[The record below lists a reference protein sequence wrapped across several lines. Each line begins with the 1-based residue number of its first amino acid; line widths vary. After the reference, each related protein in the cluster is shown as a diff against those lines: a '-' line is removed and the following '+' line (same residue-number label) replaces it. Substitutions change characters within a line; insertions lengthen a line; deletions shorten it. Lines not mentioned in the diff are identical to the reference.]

1 MSDSIPLYLDPN
13 YTAPVATVI
22 NTDWNLPTTT
32 QIVPEN
38 GTWGD
43 ISDTTSKIVTST
55 VDTVKGTATGIGT
68 AVGDFAKGVSTSIS
82 SAATTV
88 FEGGILLWVILVA
101 SVALLIYTTG
111 KSGAIGQSAALV
123 PLFV

>member
-68 AVGDFAKGVSTSIS
+68 AVGDFSKGITSKVESAVSS
-82 SAATTV
+82 V
-88 FEGGILLWVILVA
+88 FSGGVEILLLVA
-101 SVALLIYTTG
+101 LALI
-111 KSGAIGQSAALV
+111 ALV
-123 PLFV
+123 YVAGSTGALKVNAVV